1 MNRKVGILGTGSWVP
16 AKVLTNADL
25 EKMVETSDEWIRTRT
40 GIEQRRIAADSVYTS
55 DLAAAAAEMAIKSAG
70 VTHKDIPLIIAAT
83 FTPDS
88 PLPAAA
94 CRVQAKLKIKD
105 AVAID
110 INAACSGFIYALE
123 IARQFISSGKYD
135 HALVI
140 GAEELSRVTDWK
152 DRNTCVLFGD
162 GAGAVVLGAET
173 KGAGI
178 MDTYMGTAGEFAE
191 LLYIPKEKENQTIRM
206 EGRDVFKQA
215 VTVMYNSVLKILK
228 QCDLKVEDIDYV
240 VPHQANIR
248 IINALANKLGV
259 DQGKVYV
266 NVNRYGNM
274 SAASI
279 PVALDEAIR
288 NEVIKKGQKIV
299 MVSFGAGFSWGA
311 NVVQI

>member
-1 MNRKVGILGTGSWVP
+1 MASAPK
-16 AKVLTNADL
+16 LTHMAIFTHDL

-70 VTHKDIPLIIAAT
+70 VPHKDNPLIIAAT

-94 CRVQAKLKIKD
+94 GRVQPKHKIKD